1 MLRRS
6 VHDLRRLG
14 PNWTQCTTTTTRT
27 DGLVFRCVRSSDHDD
42 EQHEYAAMTNHA
54 LARDDIS
61 AAILAAAAHESQ
73 GVLGVHFW
81 ETYMIR
87 NIGEALEA
95 ADRVEASLDRNQLV
109 VTEAANLDKLNAVV
123 SSARQIM
130 KLRKAGVPARDT
142 RWKIAW
148 RDLEDQLDG

>member
-1 MLRRS
+1 M
-6 VHDLRRLG
+6 
-14 PNWTQCTTTTTRT
+14 
-27 DGLVFRCVRSSDHDD
+27 SS
-42 EQHEYAAMTNHA
+42 HA

-87 NIGEALEA
+87 NVNEALEA

-109 VTEAANLDKLNAVV
+109 VAEVANLDRLNAVV

-130 KLRKAGVPARDT
+130 KLRKAGIPARDT

-148 RDLEDQLDG
+148 RDLEEQLGG